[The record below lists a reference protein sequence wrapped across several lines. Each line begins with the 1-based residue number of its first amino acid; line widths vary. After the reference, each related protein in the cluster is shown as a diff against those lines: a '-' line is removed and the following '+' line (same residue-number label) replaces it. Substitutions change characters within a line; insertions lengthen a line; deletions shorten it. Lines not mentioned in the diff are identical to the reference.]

1 MNSASMRAQSKSVNV
16 STVIMRAWNSRYSKL
31 KAVASTF
38 MFMVALNL
46 AVTMKY
52 WSSKSVW
59 VVTPAMLYFVDW
71 YWKRSDMYWNCVA
84 MSIALSLP
92 IAGISTE
99 PM

>member
-1 MNSASMRAQSKSVNV
+1 
-16 STVIMRAWNSRYSKL
+16 MRAWNSRYSKL
-31 KAVASTF
+31 NAVASTF
-38 MFMVALNL
+38 MFIVALNL

-71 YWKRSDMYWNCVA
+71 YWNRSDMYWNCVA
-84 MSIALSLP
+84 ISTALSLLTS
-92 IAGISTE
+92 GISTE